1 MKNAVTPG
9 QGTQDTTQ
17 GTVLPPNVPAK
28 GMVDAPAHG
37 VPELPPLALLEGSAG
52 PEPQSQATNPSESL
66 TFSVL
71 SPCYCCSDFK
81 NRMRLSHLKAKASQE
96 G

>member
-1 MKNAVTPG
+1 MAPS
-9 QGTQDTTQ
+9 
-17 GTVLPPNVPAK
+17 VPAK
-28 GMVDAPAHG
+28 GMVDVAAHS
-37 VPELPPLALLEGSAG
+37 VPELPPLALPEGSAG
-52 PEPQSQATNPSESL
+52 PEPQSQATNAGESL

-81 NRMRLSHLKAKASQE
+81 NRRRLSHLKAKASQE